1 MAAKLLWRGA
11 ECWKESLMLLN
22 VAEAAARL
30 SGVDDSDDSFI
41 VRRRFVLLSFFNVRC
56 QEF

>member
-22 VAEAAARL
+22 VAEAAAGL
-30 SGVDDSDDSFI
+30 SGVIDSDDSFI
-41 VRRRFVLLSFFNVRC
+41 VRRRFVLLSFFDVRH